1 MTINEIKFHE
11 LDGIGIN
18 NIIFLVAEL
27 FEGSV
32 RTVITAFYLVSY
44 WQRILCLKEK
54 RLSNTIKGAL

>member
-27 FEGSV
+27 LKDRFV
-32 RTVITAFYLVSY
+32 LYK
-44 WQRILCLKEK
+44 QRFIWYPIGREY
-54 RLSNTIKGAL
+54 SA

>member
-11 LDGIGIN
+11 IGGTGRN

-32 RTVITAFYLVSY
+32 RTV
-44 WQRILCLKEK
+44 
-54 RLSNTIKGAL
+54 